1 MKGYKVCL
9 DSNRN
14 TKKGI
19 AANSFEDLKIKIEA
33 KFEVISSVVMTYII
47 LLFKLKLLTLT
58 F

>member
-19 AANSFEDLKIKIEA
+19 AANSFEDLKTKLET
-33 KFEVISSVVMTYII
+33 KFEVIFSVVMTYII
-47 LLFKLKLLTLT
+47 LLFKIKL
-58 F
+58 FN